1 MRKLSLSILILF
13 GAFSIINASTRSD
26 VEVLKASENIK
37 FITQKIA
44 KNYLYLYDY
53 PYKKELHEV
62 MSDDIKILESNMRNI
77 AIASNNKSTQQI
89 LDYFAYE
96 KEQFKSLLEQDPNK
110 ENANEILDI
119 SDALSEGAI
128 FIANTVKY
136 NFTFEEK
143 MLMNSKSTEYL
154 VEKIAKYYMVL
165 NTDIE
170 NGTVNEMMNKA
181 ISELEADIEK
191 IYQYKYPAGLNNKKV
206 DLKKLWNVNKNFYS
220 KVSTLRA
227 PSLVLISSNSFR
239 LILEEISS
247 YHNRGQ

>member
-1 MRKLSLSILILF
+1 MRKISLSILILF
-13 GAFSIINASTRSD
+13 GAFTIANASTRSD
-26 VEVLKASENIK
+26 VEVLEASETIK
-37 FITQKIA
+37 YITQKIA

-53 PYKKELHEV
+53 PYKKELHKV
-62 MSDDIKILESNMRNI
+62 MTKDIKILEASMRDI
-77 AIASNNKSTQQI
+77 AIASSSKSTQQI

-96 KEQFKSLLEQDPNK
+96 KEQFKALLEEEPSK
-110 ENANEILDI
+110 KNANEILDI

-128 FIANTVKY
+128 YIANTVKY

-143 MLMNSKSTEYL
+143 MLMNSKSAEYL
-154 VEKIAKYYMVL
+154 VEKIAKFYMVL

-170 NGTVNEMMNKA
+170 NGTVNDTMTKSIN
-181 ISELEADIEK
+181 ELESSIEK

-220 KVSTLRA
+220 KVSTLKA